1 MSDALSSVSDMH
13 QIFTTG
19 STRPDGRILDSIEGA
34 AYGAGVSL
42 IFEDSDQDGDG
53 PDLHQHPYPETF
65 VIRGGKAL
73 FTVAGE
79 QLLGLAGQV
88 LVVPKLTPHKFEVVG
103 PGALHRNPHPRER
116 HVHHR
121 VARGSPGRK

>member
-1 MSDALSSVSDMH
+1 M
-13 QIFTTG
+13 G
-19 STRPDGRILDSIEGA
+19 GPPDNIEGA

-42 IFEDSDQDGDG
+42 IFEDSDVDGDG
-53 PDLHQHPYPETF
+53 PFLHQHPYAETF

-79 QLLGLAGQV
+79 QLMGVAGQV

-103 PGALHRNPHPRER
+103 PER
-116 HVHHR
+116 YIATHIH
-121 VARGSPGRK
+121 ASETFITEWLEGPKAQAADPAPPT